1 MGRLSVFILIS
12 ALLAV
17 PGSAPAR
24 SCFVL
29 REAAKTNVV
38 RKGGAEC
45 ARRTMPAS
53 TFKIPHAMIAL
64 ETGVIDERE
73 TIAIPLS
80 QDFPSWGGD
89 HTLRTATHDSV
100 FPFFQVLARR
110 IGPERE
116 KEWLRK
122 LDYGNQDASGQV
134 DRFWVNGTLR
144 ISPDE
149 QVAFLEKLVTGKLPV
164 SPHTVDYVR
173 SAVTHPPGTYYATGQ
188 DHRIEDW
195 PAGATLWAKSGF
207 SGGRDRVSWYVGG
220 MQRGARQW
228 VFAARVAGAKEMG
241 DGATLAIRELK
252 ASLSVQ
258 SR

>member
-29 REAAKTNVV
+29 REASKTNVV

-73 TIAIPLS
+73 TIAIPPS

-89 HTLRTATHDSV
+89 QTLRTATHDSV

-110 IGPERE
+110 IGAERE
-116 KEWLRK
+116 KEWLR
-122 LDYGNQDASGQV
+122 
-134 DRFWVNGTLR
+134 
-144 ISPDE
+144 
-149 QVAFLEKLVTGKLPV
+149 
-164 SPHTVDYVR
+164 
-173 SAVTHPPGTYYATGQ
+173 
-188 DHRIEDW
+188 
-195 PAGATLWAKSGF
+195 
-207 SGGRDRVSWYVGG
+207 
-220 MQRGARQW
+220 
-228 VFAARVAGAKEMG
+228 
-241 DGATLAIRELK
+241 
-252 ASLSVQ
+252 
-258 SR
+258 

>member
-1 MGRLSVFILIS
+1 MGRLSGFVLGC

-17 PGSAPAR
+17 PGSAPAT

-29 REAAKTNVV
+29 REVGKTDVV

-45 ARRTMPAS
+45 AKRTMPAS

-64 ETGVIDERE
+64 ETGVIDERQ
-73 TIAIPLS
+73 TIAVAPS
-80 QDFPSWGGD
+80 QDFPSWGGE

-122 LDYGNQDASGQV
+122 LDYGNQDASGAV
-134 DRFWVNGTLR
+134 DQFWVNGTLR

-149 QVAFLEKLVTGKLPV
+149 QVAFLEKLVAGKLPV
-164 SPHTVDYVR
+164 SPRSVEYVR

-188 DHRIEDW
+188 NHRIDDW

-207 SGGRDRVSWYVGG
+207 SSGRDRVSWYVGG
-220 MQRGARQW
+220 VQRGARQW

-241 DGATLAIRELK
+241 DGATLAIRELT
-252 ASLSVQ
+252 ASLPVQ